1 MNKNEQATKNKI
13 ESHHSGRMQEIL
25 SVLKRHNIIHGVSP
39 EKLRSILE
47 DLGPTYIKI
56 GQIMSMRSDVL
67 PQSYCDELMKL
78 RAEVKPMSS
87 DEVKKIIEV
96 EFNCPIMDV
105 FSTFDD
111 KPLGSASIA
120 QVHTADLKSGK
131 KVVVKVQRA
140 KIREIMAQDII
151 MMRKA
156 VRLLNVIK
164 VTGDVID
171 FNSIIDELWA
181 TSQQE
186 MDFLQ
191 EATHLNEFADL
202 NSEIEYVACPS
213 VESDL
218 MTSKVLVM
226 EYIDGIPIDKV
237 DKLSALGYDMNKIGI
252 NLAEN
257 YTKQILDDGFFHA
270 DPHPGNIWIRD
281 GKIVWL
287 DLGMV
292 GKLSNYDREIF
303 KDIMKAMVT
312 HDVFELKSDTYY
324 GRSNGTH

>member
-1 MNKNEQATKNKI
+1 MKAKKDPEPENKA
-13 ESHHSGRMQEIL
+13 HHFGRMQEIL
-25 SVLKRHNIIHGVSP
+25 NVLKRHNIVQGVSP
-39 EKLRSILE
+39 EKLRNILE

-56 GQIMSMRSDVL
+56 GQIMSMRSDML

-78 RAEVKPMSS
+78 RTAVKPMPYG
-87 DEVKKIIEV
+87 EVKGIIES
-96 EFNCPIMDV
+96 EFNHSIKELFKEFDV
-105 FSTFDD
+105 T
-111 KPLGSASIA
+111 PLGSASIA
-120 QVHTADLKSGK
+120 QVHKALLNNGK
-131 KVVVKVQRA
+131 KVVVKVQRS
-140 KIREIMAQDII
+140 KIHETMAQDII
-151 MMRKA
+151 MMRRA
-156 VRLLNVIK
+156 VKLLTVIK
-164 VTGDVID
+164 VADDVIN

-191 EATHLNEFADL
+191 EAAHLNEFADL
-202 NSEIEYVACPS
+202 NRTVGYVSCPF
-213 VESDL
+213 VETTL

-237 DKLSALGYDMNKIGI
+237 EKLSESGYDMNKLGM

-281 GKIVWL
+281 GKIIWL

-292 GKLSNYDREIF
+292 GKISNYDREL
-303 KDIMKAMVT
+303 
-312 HDVFELKSDTYY
+312 LKKK
-324 GRSNGTH
+324 